1 VFSASI
7 EGSERKYYE
16 SPDLPNRAWRVHEM
30 TTHRTAAERP
40 NSNFTIVN
48 PKTGEKYPVNPNAV
62 WRVTRESFEK
72 FYKENRVV
80 FPGDYSFLKI
90 SKPVLR
96 YFKDDDEAKAGEQF
110 GFVAASTNLPKEV
123 GMTQDGTKDI
133 GNLFDNKIFGFPKPV
148 NLIKHLIK
156 ITTSHDKSAIILD
169 FFAGSGTTAQSLLEF
184 NREDNGNRKFILVQL
199 PELTDNPKFPTIAE
213 ISKERIR
220 RAIKQMQS
228 ERKGKFKLD
237 KQEVDLGFKV
247 LKLSRSNYQAW
258 QDYDGEDVKKL
269 ETLFDNTTSPLVDD
283 WQPQAVRT
291 EIMLLEGFPLDSAV
305 TVQEAF
311 KKNKVMLIESDM
323 VAHRLFV
330 CLDKSIKDDTIQSL
344 ELRAE
349 DVFVCLD
356 SALSDE
362 DKVRL
367 SDMGNLRVI

>member
-1 VFSASI
+1 
-7 EGSERKYYE
+7 
-16 SPDLPNRAWRVHEM
+16 
-30 TTHRTAAERP
+30 
-40 NSNFTIVN
+40 
-48 PKTGEKYPVNPNAV
+48 
-62 WRVTRESFEK
+62 
-72 FYKENRVV
+72 
-80 FPGDYSFLKI
+80 
-90 SKPVLR
+90 
-96 YFKDDDEAKAGEQF
+96 
-110 GFVAASTNLPKEV
+110 
-123 GMTQDGTKDI
+123 
-133 GNLFDNKIFGFPKPV
+133 
-148 NLIKHLIK
+148 
-156 ITTSHDKSAIILD
+156 
-169 FFAGSGTTAQSLLEF
+169 
-184 NREDNGNRKFILVQL
+184 
-199 PELTDNPKFPTIAE
+199 
-213 ISKERIR
+213 
-220 RAIKQMQS
+220 MQS